1 MKRKLLTNT
10 IKKIF
15 FSTPVYDFIIS
26 KNLSAKVKHFLNDS
40 WEGDLENG
48 KNFINGYINFYG
60 ETLNYKKSIWEKNSA
75 TSKWKEA
82 LHSFDWIKDLKLV
95 GAGKS
100 GVFVR
105 KEILEWI
112 TIYNS
117 WSQLEWRSDILGK
130 RICALLGNLNFFFSS
145 ADEKFQQILLK
156 SICKQGN
163 HLIKNNLYDALGF
176 HRIYAVKGIIALSV
190 SLSVFRKY
198 KAAGIKLLI
207 KEINDQ
213 VFLDGCHY
221 LKSPSKHIEFL
232 LNLIDIKNYLSTLN
246 IEVPKKI
253 NQSIISMSVAAK
265 FFRHPNGS
273 LTTFNNSS
281 HVSLKK
287 INQIIIRSNSK
298 KKVSSYQNI
307 AGFNRIYKN
316 RLYFIMDCGNP
327 VSEDVY
333 AGSLSF
339 ELSMGKYQII
349 VNCGS
354 PYINNKKWAE
364 AMKSSA
370 AHSTANIDNI
380 NSSDIIFNNNDKNKR
395 VAKVWSKLKKRDGSY
410 WIDSAHSGYKNYF
423 GLIHSRKIHIDTSKK
438 IVRGQDCFSKSPSE
452 YLKIP
457 KKYSIRFHLH
467 PDLQTNVTR
476 SKKKALI
483 KLPDGSGWEFLC
495 SEPKIEINESIY
507 LGEKQRIIK
516 NNHILIKDSLFPN
529 KKIKWL
535 FRQI

>member
-1 MKRKLLTNT
+1 M
-10 IKKIF
+10 
-15 FSTPVYDFIIS
+15 
-26 KNLSAKVKHFLNDS
+26 
-40 WEGDLENG
+40 
-48 KNFINGYINFYG
+48 
-60 ETLNYKKSIWEKNSA
+60 
-75 TSKWKEA
+75 
-82 LHSFDWIKDLKLV
+82 
-95 GAGKS
+95 
-100 GVFVR
+100 
-105 KEILEWI
+105 
-112 TIYNS
+112 
-117 WSQLEWRSDILGK
+117 
-130 RICALLGNLNFFFSS
+130 
-145 ADEKFQQILLK
+145 
-156 SICKQGN
+156 
-163 HLIKNNLYDALGF
+163 
-176 HRIYAVKGIIALSV
+176 
-190 SLSVFRKY
+190 
-198 KAAGIKLLI
+198 
-207 KEINDQ
+207 
-213 VFLDGCHY
+213 
-221 LKSPSKHIEFL
+221 
-232 LNLIDIKNYLSTLN
+232 
-246 IEVPKKI
+246 
-253 NQSIISMSVAAK
+253 SMSLAAK

-327 VSEDVY
+327 VREDVY

-370 AHSTANIDNI
+370 AHSTASIDNI
-380 NSSDIIFNNNDKNKR
+380 NSSDIIFNNSDKNKR
-395 VAKVWSKLKKRDGSY
+395 VANVWSKVKKRDGSY

-476 SKKKALI
+476 SRKKALI
-483 KLPDGSGWEFLC
+483 RLPDGSGWEFLC

-507 LGEKQRIIK
+507 LGKKQRIIK
-516 NNHILIKDSLFPN
+516 NNYILIKDSLFPD

-535 FRQI
+535 FRQIQKY